1 MRIAILPGL
10 GEPRS
15 DINTYM
21 RPFSGKG
28 ALRLFTLILV
38 CATLVKSQTVVG
50 HAATRTVA
58 AESPAAKR
66 GGLIF
71 HKRCTTCHN
80 KQPDD
85 MSPFGPPNLYQVF
98 RHKTISVAQATQII
112 HHGKGPMPA
121 FGTSITDSQIRDVIA
136 YLSTH

>member
-1 MRIAILPGL
+1 MSITTPPGL
-10 GEPRS
+10 VEPRL

-21 RPFSGKG
+21 RPFFRKG
-28 ALRLFTLILV
+28 ALRLFTFALV
-38 CATLVKSQTVVG
+38 CASVVKSQTVVG
-50 HAATRTVA
+50 HAATRTGE
-58 AESPAAKR
+58 AESPAAQR
-66 GGLIF
+66 GSLIF
-71 HKRCTTCHN
+71 HHRCTTCHN

-98 RHKTISVAQATQII
+98 RHKTISAAQATQII

-121 FGTSITDSQIRDVIA
+121 FGTSITNTQIRDVIA